1 MVNGTSSSELVDP
14 RAMEGLK
21 MRFGNLQV
29 STLTLFMSITGGLSW
44 VEATDLL
51 MNIGWL
57 WVYAFCSFVS
67 PLGGV

>member
-1 MVNGTSSSELVDP
+1 
-14 RAMEGLK
+14 
-21 MRFGNLQV
+21 MRFGTLQV

-51 MNIGWL
+51 VNIGWL

-67 PLGGV
+67 PLDIDLNNHEGITLAS